1 METFLHLRNLYNQA
15 FENLKNYQRV
25 VFKITSSFLLLV
37 IAASIVAIFYQLFTG
52 YFTM

>member
-1 METFLHLRNLYNQA
+1 METFLQLRNLYNQA

-25 VFKITSSFLLLV
+25 VFKVASSFLLIV
-37 IAASIVAIFYQLFTG
+37 IAVSIIAIFYQLFTG